1 MEQRSGT
8 YRTHSRNGLLD
19 SALPM
24 IGFAILGLVAG
35 LVLMMI
41 ASIAHKHS
49 HRYAEVGLFAMFV
62 IVPPVV
68 FYFWKSFRQALSGGK
83 VLLKNLYWYHG
94 LWLLIFLSM
103 QTWRKRDISEIR
115 AAPVDT
121 FAAVRLILVTF
132 VGCVLLFRLFTR
144 RTEFLHSWLRGIPG
158 LLMVFVLAAL
168 TSTVWSIYWQWTL
181 YKACEFAVDV
191 ALLAAILAT
200 VESPDEFKNL
210 FDWAWLWIGILL
222 GMCWLGA
229 AIWPEVALSHNLET
243 GGSATGPIAVQLSG
257 VFPDV
262 SANRVGEYSAILAAV
277 ALVRLLPVK
286 GFKRFFSTWYTWLF
300 LAAFITMVFA
310 QTRSATGGFLIAV
323 FLIFLLSGRFKH
335 GVAIVLLATTMILIT
350 GSGGVL
356 IDYMR
361 RGQSAQEM
369 EGLTGRLQ
377 WWAFA
382 WKKFQDAPFT
392 GFGAY
397 AAGRFLVMGAIGN
410 NIASMHSD
418 WVETLVGCGFQG
430 IVPLLAVLGVGWWYL
445 LRFVLDPARS
455 PLERQLALEAIA
467 VLMIATVRTVF
478 STDLTWH
485 APLQFWI
492 PLGYA
497 EYLRRRY
504 AVRLP
509 YASRRVF
516 AAPSPGSAL
525 G

>member
-1 MEQRSGT
+1 
-8 YRTHSRNGLLD
+8 
-19 SALPM
+19 M
-24 IGFAILGLVAG
+24 IGFGVLGLVG
-35 LVLMMI
+35 GILLMTI
-41 ASIAHKHS
+41 VSFAHKHS
-49 HRYAEVGLFAMFV
+49 HRYAEFALFAMFV
-62 IVPPVV
+62 VVPPIVY
-68 FYFWKSFRQALSGGK
+68 YFWTSFRQAWRGLL
-83 VLLKNLYWYHG
+83 VMLKNLQWYHW

-103 QTWRKRDISEIR
+103 QTWRKRDISEIK

-121 FAAVRLILVTF
+121 FAAVRLILVTL
-132 VGCVLLFRLFTR
+132 VGCILLYRLFTR
-144 RTEFLHSWLRGIPG
+144 RTDFLSSWFRGIPG
-158 LLMVFVLAAL
+158 LMMLFVLAAL

-181 YKACEFAVDV
+181 YKACEYAVDV
-191 ALLAAILAT
+191 ALLAAVLAAIH
-200 VESPDEFKNL
+200 SPEEFKHL
-210 FDWAWLWIGILL
+210 FDWTWSWIGVLL

-229 AIWPEVALSHNLET
+229 LLWPDVALSHNLET

-262 SANRVGEYSAILAAV
+262 SANRVGEYSAIIASV

-286 GFKRFFSTWYTWLF
+286 GFKRFVSTWYTWVF
-300 LAAFITMVFA
+300 LAAFITMIFA

-323 FLIFLLSGRFKH
+323 FLIFLLSGRFKQ
-335 GVAIVLLATTMILIT
+335 GVAIVLIALTLVLIT
-350 GSGGVL
+350 GSGGL
-356 IDYMR
+356 IIDYMR

-382 WKKFQDAPFT
+382 WKKYQDAPFT

-418 WVETLVGCGFQG
+418 WVETLVGCGFWG
-430 IVPLLAVLGVGWWYL
+430 IFPLLAALGVAWWYL
-445 LRFVLDPARS
+445 LRFVLDPART

-467 VLMIATVRTVF
+467 VLMIATLRTVF

-504 AVRLP
+504 AVRVG
-509 YASRRVF
+509 YAPRPAF
-516 AAPSPGSAL
+516 AAHSA

>member
-1 MEQRSGT
+1 
-8 YRTHSRNGLLD
+8 
-19 SALPM
+19 M
-24 IGFAILGLVAG
+24 IGFAILGLVG
-35 LVLMMI
+35 GTILMTI
-41 ASIAHKHS
+41 VSFVNKHS
-49 HRYAEVGLFAMFV
+49 HHYASFLLFAMFV
-62 IVPPVV
+62 VVPPVV
-68 FYFWKSFRQALSGGK
+68 FYFWASFRQAMRGT
-83 VLLKNLYWYHG
+83 VVMLKNLYWYHW

-121 FAAVRLILVTF
+121 FAAIRLILVTI
-132 VGCVLLFRLFTR
+132 VGCILLFRLFTR
-144 RTEFLHSWLRGIPG
+144 RTEFLSSWLRGIPG
-158 LLMVFVLAAL
+158 LLMLFVLAAL

-181 YKACEFAVDV
+181 YKACEYAVDV
-191 ALLAAILAT
+191 ALLAAVLAAIH
-200 VESPDEFKNL
+200 SPEEFKNL
-210 FDWAWLWIGILL
+210 FDWTWAWIGVLL

-229 AIWPEVALSHNLET
+229 LLWPDVALSHNLET

-257 VFPDV
+257 VFPDL
-262 SANRVGEYSAILAAV
+262 SANRVGEYSAIIAAV

-286 GFKRFFSTWYTWLF
+286 GFKRLLSTWYTWVF
-300 LAAFITMVFA
+300 LAAFITMIFA
-310 QTRSATGGFLIAV
+310 QTRSATGGFLISV
-323 FLIFLLSGRFKH
+323 FLIFLFSGRFKH
-335 GVAIVLLATTMILIT
+335 GVAIVLLALMLILVT
-350 GSGGVL
+350 GSGGVI

-382 WKKFQDAPFT
+382 WKKYQDAPFT

-418 WVETLVGCGFQG
+418 WVETLVGCGFWG
-430 IVPLLAVLGVGWWYL
+430 IFPLLASLAVGWWYL
-445 LRFVLDPARS
+445 LRYVLDPART
-455 PLERQLALEAIA
+455 PMERQLALEAIA

-485 APLQFWI
+485 VPLQFWI

-497 EYLRRRY
+497 EYMRRRY
-504 AVRLP
+504 AVRVR
-509 YASRRVF
+509 YAPHP
-516 AAPSPGSAL
+516 AYAH
-525 G
+525 

>member
-1 MEQRSGT
+1 MAYQNNNYGT
-8 YRTHSRNGLLD
+8 RANNGIWD

-24 IGFAILGLVAG
+24 LGFALLGLAG
-35 LVLMMI
+35 GTVLMMI
-41 ASIAHKHS
+41 VSIAQKHS
-49 HRYAEVGLFAMFV
+49 HRYWAYAVFAMFV
-62 IVPPVV
+62 VVPPIV
-68 FYFWKSFRQALSGGK
+68 FYFGKSFKQALQGGI
-83 VLLKNLYWYHG
+83 VLVKNLYWYHW

-103 QTWRKRDISEIR
+103 QTWRKRDISEIK

-121 FAAVRLILVTF
+121 FAAVRLILVTV
-132 VGCVLLFRLFTR
+132 VGCILLFRLFTR
-144 RTEFLHSWLRGIPG
+144 RTEFLSSWIRGIPG
-158 LLMVFVLAAL
+158 LLMLFVLAVL
-168 TSTVWSIYWQWTL
+168 TSTTWSIYWQWTL
-181 YKACEFAVDV
+181 YKGCEYAVDV
-191 ALLAAILAT
+191 ALLAAVIAAIH
-200 VESPDEFKNL
+200 SPEEFKSL
-210 FDWAWLWIGILL
+210 FDWTWSWIGVLL

-229 AIWPEVALSHNLET
+229 FLWPDIALSHNLET

-262 SANRVGEYSAILAAV
+262 SANRVGEYAAIIAAV

-286 GFKRFFSTWYTWLF
+286 GFKRVFSTWYTWVF

-310 QTRSATGGFLIAV
+310 QTRSATGGFLIALV
-323 FLIFLLSGRFKH
+323 LIFWLSGRFKH
-335 GVAIVLLATTMILIT
+335 GVAIVLLGVVLILVT

-377 WWAFA
+377 WWALA
-382 WKKFQDAPFT
+382 WKKYQDAPFT

-418 WVETLVGCGFQG
+418 WVETLVGCGFWG
-430 IVPLLAVLGVGWWYL
+430 LGPLLLTLGVAWWYL
-445 LRFVLDPARS
+445 LRFVIDPARS

-467 VLMIATVRTVF
+467 VLMIATLRTVF

-485 APLQFWI
+485 APLQFWV

-497 EYLRRRY
+497 EFMRRRY
-504 AVRLP
+504 AVRLRYAP
-509 YASRRVF
+509 YPRLERA
-516 AAPSPGSAL
+516 GSI

>member
-1 MEQRSGT
+1 MAYQRNNYGT
-8 YRTHSRNGLLD
+8 RANNGIWD

-24 IGFAILGLVAG
+24 LGFALLGLAG
-35 LVLMMI
+35 GTVLMAI
-41 ASIAHKHS
+41 VSIAHKHS
-49 HRYAEVGLFAMFV
+49 HKYWDVAVFAMFV
-62 IVPPVV
+62 VVPPIV
-68 FYFWKSFRQALSGGK
+68 FYFGKSFKQALQGGL
-83 VLLKNLYWYHG
+83 VLVKNLYWYHW

-103 QTWRKRDISEIR
+103 QTWRKRDISEIK

-121 FAAVRLILVTF
+121 FAAVRLILVTV
-132 VGCVLLFRLFTR
+132 VGCILLFRLFTR
-144 RTEFLHSWLRGIPG
+144 RTEFLSSWIRGIPG
-158 LLMVFVLAAL
+158 LLMLFVLAVL
-168 TSTVWSIYWQWTL
+168 TSTTWSIYWQWTL
-181 YKACEFAVDV
+181 YKGCEYAVDV
-191 ALLAAILAT
+191 ALLAAVIAAIH
-200 VESPDEFKNL
+200 SPEEFKSL
-210 FDWAWLWIGILL
+210 FDWTWSWIGVLL

-229 AIWPEVALSHNLET
+229 LLWPDIALSHNLET
-243 GGSATGPIAVQLSG
+243 GGSATGPIAVQISG

-262 SANRVGEYSAILAAV
+262 SANRVGEYAAIICAV
-277 ALVRLLPVK
+277 SLVRLLPVK
-286 GFKRFFSTWYTWLF
+286 GFKRVFSTWYTWVF

-310 QTRSATGGFLIAV
+310 QTRSATGGFLVALV
-323 FLIFLLSGRFKH
+323 LIFWLSGRFKH
-335 GVAIVLLATTMILIT
+335 GVAIVLLGVVLILVT

-377 WWAFA
+377 WWALA
-382 WKKFQDAPFT
+382 WKKYQDAPFT

-418 WVETLVGCGFQG
+418 WVETLVGCGFWG
-430 IVPLLAVLGVGWWYL
+430 LGPLLLTLGVAWWYL

-467 VLMIATVRTVF
+467 VLMIATLRTVF

-485 APLQFWI
+485 APLQFWV

-497 EYLRRRY
+497 EFMRRRY
-504 AVRLP
+504 AVRLRYAP
-509 YASRRVF
+509 YPRLERAS
-516 AAPSPGSAL
+516 SLS
-525 G
+525 

>member
-1 MEQRSGT
+1 LEQRSGNYGT
-8 YRTHSRNGLLD
+8 TNSRLMD
-19 SALPM
+19 TALPM
-24 IGFAILGLVAG
+24 IGFALLGLALG
-35 LVLMMI
+35 FVLMVI
-41 ASIAHKHS
+41 AGMAHKHS
-49 HRYAEVGLFAMFV
+49 HRYAEYALFAMFFV
-62 IVPPVV
+62 VPPIVL
-68 FYFWKSFRQALSGGK
+68 YFWKSFRQALSGGI
-83 VLLKNLYWYHG
+83 VLVKNLCWYHL
-94 LWLLIFLSM
+94 LWLLIFVSM

-121 FAAVRLILVTF
+121 FAALRLIIVTV
-132 VGCVLLFRLFTR
+132 VGTILLFRLFTR
-144 RTEFLHSWLRGIPG
+144 RTEFLGSWLRGIPG
-158 LLMVFVLAAL
+158 FLMVFVLAAL
-168 TSTVWSIYWQWTL
+168 TSTVWSVYWQWTL
-181 YKACEFAVDV
+181 YKACEYAVDV

-200 VESPDEFKNL
+200 IQSSEEFQHL
-210 FDWAWLWIGILL
+210 FDWTWAWIGVLL

-229 AIWPEVALSHNLET
+229 LLWPDIALSHNLET

-262 SANRVGEYSAILAAV
+262 SANRIGEYSAIIAAV

-286 GFKRFFSTWYTWLF
+286 GFKRLISTWYTWVF
-300 LAAFITMVFA
+300 AAGFITMVFA
-310 QTRSATGGFLIAV
+310 QTRSATGGFLVAV

-335 GVAIVLLATTMILIT
+335 GVAVVLIALMLILVT

-361 RGQSAQEM
+361 RGQSASEM

-418 WVETLVGCGFQG
+418 WVETLVGCGFWG
-430 IVPLLAVLGVGWWYL
+430 IFPLVAVLCVGWWYL
-445 LRFVLDPARS
+445 IRFVIDPARS
-455 PLERQLALEAIA
+455 PLERQIALEAIA
-467 VLMIATVRTVF
+467 VLTIATLRTIF

-504 AVRLP
+504 A
-509 YASRRVF
+509 ASLRYSTQPVF
-516 AAPSPGSAL
+516 APRTAGSAL